1 MTMAG
6 RTPGTL
12 GLGGVSEE
20 LQDGTLQRQATPTPG
35 ALGATALSCVA
46 GAVVLCEK
54 GQTVFT
60 PSWKSNDGDTA
71 AEDPKAYD
79 VLSAD
84 AKKRVDKLK
93 GKNDEELKAILRKFV
108 VSSLSTGDLGGAMV
122 DRFYLGKQEAMRH
135 KHGSALAEKARHS
148 SSFRSH
154 VAKVRDKLAALLPKT
169 AGPGLNCGF
178 LHNKIDVPTV
188 NFGATLGAL
197 AAFATFQQGDEL
209 TLKALIGGTQGL
221 RITLK
226 NLTFSKRFSTAYNTF
241 TADLRYEIFDL
252 FGAGSNDI
260 YTGAKAVEDYRDALV
275 AFWILQHLKKGHKP
289 FVNWIEIET
298 QAIGWRF

>member
-12 GLGGVSEE
+12 GLGGAYDE

-35 ALGATALSCVA
+35 ALGATAFQCVA
-46 GAVVLCEK
+46 ASVVLCEK

-60 PSWKSNDGDTA
+60 PSWKSNDGDTTS
-71 AEDPKAYD
+71 EDPKAYD

-84 AKKRVDKLK
+84 AKKRIDKLK

-108 VSSLSTGDLGGAMV
+108 ANSLSTGDMGAAMV

-135 KHGSALAEKARHS
+135 KHGSPLAEKARHS

-154 VAKVRDKLAALLPKT
+154 VALVRDKLATLLPKA
-169 AGPGLNCGF
+169 AGPGLNCQF

-197 AAFATFQQGDEL
+197 VAFAAFQASDEL

-226 NLTFSKRFSTAYNTF
+226 NLTFTKRLLPVFDTF

-289 FVNWIEIET
+289 YVNWIEIET
-298 QAIGWRF
+298 QAIGGRF